1 MERVAVHPP
10 NVANLPLVSKKRNTY
25 TVGKKQSILSAA
37 AGDKFPIVKAAKLA
51 DIDPDVVRKWLPKRG
66 LIEQALPT
74 KRKLHAGPALKRPNV
89 EAAIMDYVG
98 KLRNFNLPVT
108 TNQIVAHI
116 LQAFPAEFLQE
127 GNNDDM
133 RFNACKKWLYDAMD
147 RLNLSQRRK
156 THNTTALSEEEM
168 GRIHLD
174 YTTHIRNLMHH
185 HSIADARTI
194 NMDETGC
201 YFDADN
207 SKTIEFKG
215 IVLYSI
221 LP

>member
-1 MERVAVHPP
+1 
-10 NVANLPLVSKKRNTY
+10 LP
-25 TVGKKQSILSAA
+25 A
-37 AGDKFPIVKAAKLA
+37 
-51 DIDPDVVRKWLPKRG
+51 
-66 LIEQALPT
+66 